1 MSLYDYQGTLISQ
14 PYLKSGAGATS
25 AYNKA
30 GAQIWS
36 AATDWSSIKWVVV
49 GDSLTDPSINA
60 THKYHAVLS
69 DLLPFARVTV
79 LGKGG
84 TGYWRGSDSNTC
96 FYQRMTGHIPADTNL
111 ITIYGSV
118 NDWRWQTEGLTL
130 GTINDTLADGTYAGY
145 VNEALNVAQSQAP
158 NATIIMI
165 GTPYFTKNIN
175 YQRWRQATAINR
187 QIAEARNIPFY
198 DQFASTCAGHPTPE
212 HASLSIVSNPFLYD
226 FAFNLRSKAIGLNYF
241 KTNNADFAAIYD
253 MSNAKGHPSNAY
265 HAEYIAPLFANYIC
279 EVLNISKTT
288 LPPTLTLEDGA
299 TSYVDDYPHCTS
311 ISITPKQPI
320 AIGDTITPNN
330 FTVTS
335 NWTDNTSY
343 TDTNSVID
351 QVSRYVSTGD
361 RVTGTSSITVSAFP
375 IYYFYGNS
383 SPLYCQKTSYSP

>member
-1 MSLYDYQGTLISQ
+1 MSIYNYQGTLISQ

-30 GAQIWS
+30 GTQIWT

-69 DLLPFARVTV
+69 ELLPIKSVTV

-118 NDWRWQTEGLTL
+118 NDWKWQTDGLSL
-130 GTINDTLADGTYAGY
+130 GTITDTIADGTYAGY
-145 VNEALNVAQSQAP
+145 VNEALNVAKAQAP

-175 YQRWRQATAINR
+175 YTRWRQATAINR

-212 HASLSIVSNPFLYD
+212 HAALSIVSNPFLYD
-226 FAFNLRSKAIGLNYF
+226 FAFNLRSKAVGLNYF
-241 KTNNADFAAIYD
+241 KTNNAEFASIYD
-253 MSNAKGHPSNAY
+253 MSSAKGHPSNAY

-288 LPPTLTLEDGA
+288 LPPTLTLEDGT
-299 TSYVDDYPHCTS
+299 TSYVDDYPHCSS
-311 ISITPKQPI
+311 ISVAPKQPI
-320 AIGDTITPNN
+320 SIGDTVTPNS

-343 TDTNSVID
+343 TDTSPIID
-351 QVSRYVSTGD
+351 EVSRYVSTGD
-361 RVTGTSSITVSAFP
+361 KITGTSSITVSAFP

-383 SPLYCQKTSYSP
+383 SPFYCQKASYSP

>member
-1 MSLYDYQGTLISQ
+1 MSIYNYQGTLIPQ

-25 AYNKA
+25 AYNKQ

-79 LGKGG
+79 LGKGS

-158 NATIIMI
+158 NATIIMV
-165 GTPYFTKNIN
+165 GTPYFTKSIN
-175 YQRWRQATAINR
+175 YQRGRQATAINR

-212 HASLSIVSNPFLYD
+212 HAALSIVSSPFLCD

-288 LPPTLTLEDGA
+288 LPPTLTLEEGA
-299 TSYVDDYPHCTS
+299 TSYVDDYPHCSS
-311 ISITPKQPI
+311 ISVTPKQPI
-320 AIGDTITPNN
+320 AIGDTVTPSN

-343 TDTNSVID
+343 TDTSTVID

-361 RVTGTSSITVSAFP
+361 RVNGTSSITVSAFP

-383 SPLYCQKTSYSP
+383 SPFYCQKTSYSP